1 MLTKSL
7 TILQEVQR
15 LRMSGAFPARNYC
28 VTPAGHSIKSVT
40 FCPPSPKKS
49 LQSPRKNTLPDG
61 TNPYKT
67 HVPVRF
73 HFAIVKF
80 VKSESNLIWSVSII
94 YMIWTIKT
102 EMKCYKISRN
112 LILYIFFLNVH
123 LAENWKSTKQ
133 ANWTLTLWSII
144 EWKFVVD

>member
-1 MLTKSL
+1 MICLIYTCLHLTQPLDAVFLIIKTCWYNKSL
-7 TILQEVQR
+7 TFLQEVQR

-73 HFAIVKF
+73 H
-80 VKSESNLIWSVSII
+80 SSIA
-94 YMIWTIKT
+94 
-102 EMKCYKISRN
+102 ELGKID
-112 LILYIFFLNVH
+112 LMFFFFYIHELNNSDWDKV
-123 LAENWKSTKQ
+123 LQDYS
-133 ANWTLTLWSII
+133 
-144 EWKFVVD
+144 

>member
-73 HFAIVKF
+73 ILYCRIGQI
-80 VKSESNLIWSVSII
+80 LIWCFSFIW
-94 YMIWTIKT
+94 YMSWAIEIKY
-102 EMKCYKISRN
+102 YKISQIN
-112 LILYIFFLNVH
+112 FIYFFLKCTFS
-123 LAENWKSTKQ
+123 WKLEIYKTSKL
-133 ANWTLTLWSII
+133 NSY
-144 EWKFVVD
+144 VVIN